1 MKKLFV
7 LPMLMALTACDRPS
21 SDAELNCKLDYD
33 YKTYMEEGFTDYSK
47 NKIPVI
53 LNVKTYSDKAEV
65 SIEGQTEIFAQIK
78 NEEYEPGYYT
88 MDYKGILPGT
98 KKEAI
103 LSLTLESK
111 NHRVVQYDIT
121 FEKYNPGVGYH
132 CEPVK
137 REYKDKEWGANVPFR
152 K

>member
-1 MKKLFV
+1 MKGLFI
-7 LPMLMALTACDRPS
+7 LPILIALTACDRPS
-21 SDAELNCKLDYD
+21 SDAELKCELDYD
-33 YKTYMEEGFTDYSK
+33 YKTYMEEGVTNSSK

-53 LNVKTYSDKAEV
+53 VNVKTYSDKAEV
-65 SIEGQTEIFAQIK
+65 SIDEQIEVFTQIK

-103 LSLTLESK
+103 LSLALESQ
-111 NHRVVQYDIT
+111 NHRIVQYNIA
-121 FEKYNPGVGYH
+121 FEKHNPGVGYY

-137 REYKDKEWGANVPFR
+137 QEYKDKEWSANVPFR